1 MNEGPGHGT
10 LRGEPGRRAPLL
22 GTLKDMTR
30 KAQEPGISLHRGPV
44 GEAGWGFPRRETL
57 RDSS

>member
-30 KAQEPGISLHRGPV
+30 KAQDPGISLHRGPV
-44 GEAGWGFPRRETL
+44 GEAGGGLVYRGL
-57 RDSS
+57 